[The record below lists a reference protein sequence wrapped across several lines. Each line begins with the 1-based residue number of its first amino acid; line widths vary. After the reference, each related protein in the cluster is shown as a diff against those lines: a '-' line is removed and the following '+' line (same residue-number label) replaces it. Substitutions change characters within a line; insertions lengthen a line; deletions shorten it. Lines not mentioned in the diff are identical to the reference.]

1 MKKAMFERP
10 SRHPRGIN
18 MVPLINIVFLLLVF
32 FMVTSTVR
40 VIDPVDQLLP
50 EAGSGAGGDAPE
62 RVLVLYGDGRIE
74 VEGEPV
80 SPDGLAAALA
90 ALAGEGVEEILVKAD
105 GDARASQLRTVM
117 ESARAAG
124 IQGVALATRPETSR

>member
-1 MKKAMFERP
+1 MRTMFDRP

-40 VIDPVDQLLP
+40 VIDPVDQALP
-50 EAGSGAGGDAPE
+50 EAGTGSGEEAPE
-62 RVLVLYGDGRIE
+62 QVLVLHADGRIE
-74 VEGEPV
+74 LAGEAVP
-80 SPDGLAAALA
+80 PGGLDAALA

-105 GDARASQLRTVM
+105 GSARASHLRTVM

-124 IQGVALATRPETSR
+124 IQGVALATRPEAP